1 VIAVLFALAREAGP
15 FRTAART
22 LPGVSVHVS
31 GVGQRAA
38 REAAQRLVET
48 KPSLVIAA
56 GFCGALA
63 PHLRV
68 GDVLFFTSP
77 PEGEVGEALR
87 AGWVGRASEL
97 LSGSPPTRR
106 PQSRAATSPSGGEV
120 KARPRL
126 LTVDH
131 LVCDPAEKRRLSASF
146 DAVDM
151 ESAAVEGVCAAA
163 GVPFRAVR
171 AVSDTADTAL
181 SPELVRLLA
190 GGNVS
195 VWRACAALVR
205 RPALLREFTRLAR
218 DTKIAARALATE
230 LTRELE
236 PLSRSRVQCPA
247 K

>member
-1 VIAVLFALAREAGP
+1 MIAVLFALAREAGP
-15 FRTAART
+15 FRKAARA

-31 GVGQRAA
+31 GVGHRAA
-38 REAAQRLVET
+38 REAAQRLVGA
-48 KPSLVIAA
+48 KPALVIAA

-68 GDVLFFTSP
+68 GDVVRS
-77 PEGEVGEALR
+77 
-87 AGWVGRASEL
+87 
-97 LSGSPPTRR
+97 
-106 PQSRAATSPSGGEV
+106 
-120 KARPRL
+120 PRL

-151 ESAAVEGVCAAA
+151 ESSAVEEVCAAA

-205 RPALLREFTRLAR
+205 RPALLREFARLAR

-236 PLSRSRVQCPA
+236 PSVPCGSIEG
-247 K
+247 